1 MIILYYLYLLL
12 PFATLFALGYFPVV
26 LLGRQW
32 TGGRPVRAQ
41 DFFAPVA
48 SASGTAVSFLFA
60 RLCEYDRFA
69 LAPDRVRTAWM
80 NSGLAFPY
88 ELAQSL
94 FSGVVCAVVVLL
106 IARFGPGACQ
116 RARITAPVMALLI
129 SIVDFSFWPVLCSP
143 FIP

>member
-12 PFATLFALGYFPVV
+12 PFAALFALGYFPIV
-26 LLGRQW
+26 LLARQW
-32 TGGRPVRAQ
+32 ASGRPVGAT
-41 DFFAPVA
+41 DLLAPVTGA
-48 SASGTAVSFLFA
+48 AGTAVGFLFA
-60 RLCEYDRFA
+60 GLNEFDRFA

-80 NSGLAFPY
+80 HSGLAFPY

-94 FSGVVCAVVVLL
+94 FSGIVSAVAVLL
-106 IARFGPGACQ
+106 IARFGPGVCK

-143 FIP
+143 FIS